1 VLPAAPG
8 RALSTSDPVSGASD
22 ATRRT
27 VLVEMAQALMPL
39 VRLYL
44 GAGLGTSDFGTAAKL
59 AFMRVASE
67 NTLNGKRM
75 NVSAIAAA
83 TGMTRRE
90 VRSLAA
96 LVNESAS
103 VPTRKFTHQRTTRV
117 IHGWQTDPM
126 FLNEDGHPAIL
137 PLRGAGIS
145 FATLVT
151 RYGADVTPISVLN
164 QLERAGAV
172 TRSQSD
178 TVRLLKQSTR
188 MRGYNSESIADV
200 TTHVRDLAMT
210 LVSNIEKADR
220 PTFTGFQELTKLP
233 PDVAA
238 LFISA
243 FSERGALLLD
253 GVERWA
259 ATQQRQRKESD
270 TPPSARRRVGIGV
283 YLVDEPAKGD
293 APLPPSP
300 AKGRMRKP

>member
-1 VLPAAPG
+1 
-8 RALSTSDPVSGASD
+8 
-22 ATRRT
+22 
-27 VLVEMAQALMPL
+27 MPL

-44 GAGLGTSDFGTAAKL
+44 GAGLGTSEFGTAVKL
-59 AFMRVASE
+59 AFIRVASE
-67 NTLNGKRM
+67 NTLYGTRM
-75 NVSAIAAA
+75 NISAIAAA

-96 LVNESAS
+96 LINESGS
-103 VPTRKFTHQRTTRV
+103 VPTRKFTHQRTMRV

-126 FLNEDGHPAIL
+126 FLNEDGQPAVL
-137 PLRGAGIS
+137 PLHGAGTS

-151 RYGADVTPISVLN
+151 RYGADVTPISVFK

-172 TRSQSD
+172 TRSKSD
-178 TVRLLKQSTR
+178 MVRLLKHSTR
-188 MRGYNSESIADV
+188 MRGYSAESIANV
-200 TTHVRDLAMT
+200 ATHVRDLAMT
-210 LVSNIEKADR
+210 LASNIEKSDR
-220 PTFTGFQELTKLP
+220 PTFSGFRELTKLP

-259 ATQQRQRKESD
+259 ATQQRQRKD
-270 TPPSARRRVGIGV
+270 DNTPLSAKRRVGIGV
-283 YLVDEPAKGD
+283 YLVDEPTRGD

-300 AKGRMRKP
+300 TKGKKKRKS

>member
-1 VLPAAPG
+1 
-8 RALSTSDPVSGASD
+8 
-22 ATRRT
+22 
-27 VLVEMAQALMPL
+27 MPL
-39 VRLYL
+39 VRMYL
-44 GAGLGTSDFGTAAKL
+44 GAGLGTSEFGTAAKL
-59 AFMRVASE
+59 AFIRVASE
-67 NTLNGKRM
+67 NTLYGTRM

-90 VRSLAA
+90 VRALAA

-117 IHGWQTDPM
+117 IHGWQTDPT
-126 FLNEDGHPAIL
+126 FLDEDGRPAVL
-137 PLRGAGIS
+137 PVRGSGAS

-151 RYGADVTPISVLN
+151 RYGGDVTPISVLN

-172 TRSQSD
+172 TQTQSG
-178 TVRLLKQSTR
+178 TVRLCKQSTR
-188 MRGYNSESIADV
+188 MRGYSSESIADV
-200 TTHVRDLAMT
+200 ATHVRDLAMT
-210 LVSNIEKADR
+210 LVSNIEKTDR
-220 PTFTGFQELTKLP
+220 PTFTGFQELAKLS

-259 ATQQRQRKESD
+259 ATQLRQRKSEDLPMSE
-270 TPPSARRRVGIGV
+270 RRRVGIGI
-283 YLVDEPAKGD
+283 YLVDEPARGD

-300 AKGRMRKP
+300 KQPVRRRP

>member
-1 VLPAAPG
+1 MSVSEPI
-8 RALSTSDPVSGASD
+8 SGASD

-27 VLVEMAQALMPL
+27 LLVEMSQALMPL

-67 NTLNGKRM
+67 SSLYGKRM

-90 VRSLAA
+90 VRALAA

-103 VPTRKFTHQRTTRV
+103 VPTHKFTHQRTTRV

-137 PLRGAGIS
+137 PLRGAGAS
-145 FATLVT
+145 FATLVK

-164 QLERAGAV
+164 QLARAGAV

-188 MRGYNSESIADV
+188 MRGYSSESIADV
-200 TTHVRDLAMT
+200 AAHVRDLAMT
-210 LVSNIEKADR
+210 LVSNIENTDR
-220 PTFTGFQELTKLP
+220 PTFAGFHELNKLP

-238 LFISA
+238 LFVSA
-243 FSERGALLLD
+243 FTERGALLLD

-259 ATQQRQRKESD
+259 ATQQRQRKADD
-270 TPPSARRRVGIGV
+270 TPSSAKRRVGIGV

-300 AKGRMRKP
+300 AKGKRRKP